1 MANESERA
9 IGSLDGKVVFI
20 TGAARGIGAAS
31 ARRCVE
37 EGARVVV
44 ADRRADEAGAVA
56 GELNAL
62 RAGSGHAVA
71 LDVSSGPGW
80 QSAIAETEAAFG
92 RLDVLVNCAGIIRIV
107 PLERADEE
115 TFRKLIDVNL
125 IGTFLGL
132 HAAIEPMKRA
142 GGGSIVNFS
151 SVQGLEGRAGL
162 SLYSATKFGIRG
174 LTRSAAIELGKLG
187 IRVNNVIP
195 GPTRTKMTEREGWS
209 DADYDEAYASTPI
222 GRMARAE
229 EVAEMV
235 VFLASP
241 KSSYC
246 TGADFIVDGGVLAG
260 KTQG

>member
-1 MANESERA
+1 MD
-9 IGSLDGKVVFI
+9 SLWPAFALLLIVEGILPF
-20 TGAARGIGAAS
+20 AAPGIW
-31 ARRCVE
+31 R
-37 EGARVVV
+37 
-44 ADRRADEAGAVA
+44 D
-56 GELNAL
+56 
-62 RAGSGHAVA
+62 
-71 LDVSSGPGW
+71 
-80 QSAIAETEAAFG
+80 
-92 RLDVLVNCAGIIRIV
+92 
-107 PLERADEE
+107 

-125 IGTFLGL
+125 VGTFLGL

-142 GGGSIVNFS
+142 GGGSIINFS

-174 LTRSAAIELGKLG
+174 LTRSAAIELGKFG
-187 IRVNNVIP
+187 IRVNCVIP
-195 GPTRTKMTEREGWS
+195 GPTKTKMTEREGWS
-209 DADYDEAYASTPI
+209 DADYDQAYASTPI

-235 VFLASP
+235 AFLASA

>member
-1 MANESERA
+1 M
-9 IGSLDGKVVFI
+9 GSLDGKVVFV

-56 GELNAL
+56 AELAAL
-62 RAGSGHAVA
+62 RTGSAHAVA
-71 LDVSSGPGW
+71 LDVASGAGW
-80 QSAIAETEAAFG
+80 QSAMTETEAAFG

-107 PLERADEE
+107 PLEKADEE

-125 IGTFLGL
+125 VGTFLGL

-142 GGGSIVNFS
+142 GGGSIINFS

-174 LTRSAAIELGKLG
+174 LTRSAAIELGKFG

-195 GPTRTKMTEREGWS
+195 GPTKTKMTEREGWS
-209 DADYDEAYASTPI
+209 DADYDQAYASTPI

-235 VFLASP
+235 AFLASA

-246 TGADFIVDGGVLAG
+246 TGADFLVDGGVLAG
-260 KTQG
+260 KT

>member
-1 MANESERA
+1 M
-9 IGSLDGKVVFI
+9 GSMDGKVVFI

-37 EGARVVV
+37 EGAQVVV
-44 ADRRADEAGAVA
+44 ADRRADEAGTVA
-56 GELNAL
+56 DELDGI
-62 RAGSGHAVA
+62 RAGAARAVS
-71 LDVSSGPGW
+71 LDVADGAGW
-80 QSAIAETEAAFG
+80 RSAIAETETAFG

-142 GGGSIVNFS
+142 GGGSIINFS

-174 LTRSAAIELGKLG
+174 LTRSAAIELGKFG

-209 DADYDEAYASTPI
+209 EADYDQAYASNPI

>member
-1 MANESERA
+1 M
-9 IGSLDGKVVFI
+9 GSLDGKVAFI

-71 LDVSSGPGW
+71 LDVSSGSGW
-80 QSAIAETEAAFG
+80 QAAMAETEAVFG

-107 PLERADEE
+107 PLEKADEE

-125 IGTFLGL
+125 VGTFLGL

-142 GGGSIVNFS
+142 GGGSIINFS

-174 LTRSAAIELGKLG
+174 LTRSAAIELGKFG

-195 GPTRTKMTEREGWS
+195 GPTKTKMTEREGWS
-209 DADYDEAYASTPI
+209 DADYDQAYASTPI

-235 VFLASP
+235 AFLAST

-260 KTQG
+260 KT